1 MSVLVGHDRRAV
13 LVSAHLGR
21 PVALAHSAVV
31 DELGGLGWVALVR
44 PCPGG
49 LELILTAGGKR
60 EALRQWHAMWW
71 MRWRDA
77 AHRIVNRKAASVEAR
92 VELNRRARRARERA
106 SAAFDRMT
114 TMTDGTPEVD
124 RAG

>member
-1 MSVLVGHDRRAV
+1 MSVLVGHERRVV

-21 PVALAHSAVV
+21 PVAKALEGVV
-31 DELGGLGWVALVR
+31 DELGGLGWVALAR

-49 LELILTAGGKR
+49 LELLLTPSGQR
-60 EALRQWHAMWW
+60 EALRQWHATWW

-77 AHRIVNRKAASVEAR
+77 AHALENRRPDSVDHRI
-92 VELNRRARRARERA
+92 ELCAIAGRARRRA
-106 SAAFDRMT
+106 SAAFDRMLA
-114 TMTDGTPEVD
+114 MGDAEVP